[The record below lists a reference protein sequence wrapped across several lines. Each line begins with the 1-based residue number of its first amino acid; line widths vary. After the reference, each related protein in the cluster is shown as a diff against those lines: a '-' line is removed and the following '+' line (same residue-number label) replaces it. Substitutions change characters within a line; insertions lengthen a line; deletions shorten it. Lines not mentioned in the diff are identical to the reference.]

1 MGKCTIVREDCT
13 SCGTCWD
20 LCPEFFEQSTSD
32 SLSQIVEGYRRNENP
47 GEGDIPP
54 DMEGCIKD
62 AADSCPVQIIT
73 IEE

>member
-62 AADSCPVQIIT
+62 AADSCPVQIII